1 MSNIILTKNCHGRD
15 NNTPRSYMQ
24 SIYLNIP
31 KVEKRRKIITDKE
44 FVIPSNTE
52 YSKLVEINYKVNQ
65 LKKICKHYKLKLSGN
80 KNELTTRIYNFLR
93 FYYYVSK
100 IHSVWK
106 KYILRIYNNLRGP
119 ARYNR
124 SICINETDF
133 FSMEPLRYIPYSQ
146 FISFTDDIEN
156 KIYGFEIISIY
167 NLYSKCGKKPKNPYN
182 RNILPKNIKK
192 KLDLVLKLGKIFGD
206 EININIE
213 EPEQLT
219 TEKLF
224 ELRVLTLFQNI
235 DELGNYTHSTWF
247 LSLNRP
253 HLIRYLREL
262 LDIWSYR
269 ANLSDLTKREICPPI
284 GNPFRSINIHNLPTL
299 SFNDLRNKSIGIM
312 EYMVNRGVNQGS
324 RALGANYVLCALTL
338 VNYDAAQNLPWLY
351 QSVAHF

>member
-1 MSNIILTKNCHGRD
+1 MSNIILYKKYSGHG
-15 NNTPRSYMQ
+15 NNSPTSYMQ
-24 SIYLNIP
+24 SIQINTP
-31 KVEKRRKIITDKE
+31 KEVKRKKIIIDKD
-44 FVIPSNTE
+44 FVIPTNSE

-65 LKKICKHYKLKLSGN
+65 LKKICKYYKLKLSGN

-93 FYYYVSK
+93 LSYYVNK
-100 IHSVWK
+100 IHYVWK
-106 KYILRIYNNLRGP
+106 KYILNIYNNLRGP

-133 FSMEPLRYIPYSQ
+133 FSMEPLRHIPYNQ
-146 FISFTDDIEN
+146 FISFIDDEEN
-156 KIYGFEIISIY
+156 KIYGFDIISIY

-192 KLDLVLKLGKIFGD
+192 KLDLLLKLGKIFGD
-206 EININIE
+206 EINISIE
-213 EPEQLT
+213 EPEKLT
-219 TEKLF
+219 PEKLI
-224 ELRVLTLFQNI
+224 ELRALTLFQNI

-247 LSLNRP
+247 ISLNRVS
-253 HLIRYLREL
+253 LIRYIREL

-284 GNPFRSINIHNLPTL
+284 GNPFRNVNIHNLPTL
-299 SFNDLRNKSIGIM
+299 TVHELRIKSIEIM
-312 EYMVNRGVNQGS
+312 ENMVNRGVNQGS

-351 QSVAHF
+351 QSVAPF